1 MLLLA
6 VLMDEGFYKKC
17 LHDHFAVP
25 KKKQPYY
32 RGDHWVGS
40 TVQPRGRVVL
50 KLGAGSQG
58 FPLSAMNLISGYFHR
73 QIDEK

>member
-25 KKKQPYY
+25 KKSS
-32 RGDHWVGS
+32 RITEVIIGWV
-40 TVQPRGRVVL
+40 
-50 KLGAGSQG
+50 
-58 FPLSAMNLISGYFHR
+58 PLYNQEGGLSLS
-73 QIDEK
+73 